1 MTNFDEF
8 RAIPKIIANR
18 YIVKKMICGGMGM
31 VFQCEDKA
39 QNNLPVALKTFKLNC
54 LSDQKFRSQFLH
66 EAAIWL
72 EIGWHP
78 NVVQAYRMEYIR
90 PTHEIYLVLEWLQAD
105 IGEGDTS
112 LRSKLRQGEFG
123 SIEKTLN
130 LLLDVTRGMKYACS
144 KIQGLIH
151 RDLKPENIHLGAD
164 GRARISDFGL
174 VFTPEDVED
183 LLNGSSVLG
192 ESSRLKLGGTPLY
205 MSPEQWRNR
214 NISISSDIY
223 ALGCIG
229 LEMLSGEYVVRGRHL
244 KTIAEE
250 HIRGAA
256 LKRLAEVAI
265 PGRLR
270 SFLANCLQTDPN
282 KRYQDW
288 ETVEGEL
295 IKLQHSLLKR
305 KYEQEKFFLDV
316 SRIAQVNRGEAFLS
330 IGEAYLDMSEP
341 SMGIKYFER
350 ARKIGQNQEYEQ
362 LVASAEADLGLAY
375 CKLLQYDLAIYHF
388 QRAISQYWECGNI
401 EEAFLNYGNISN
413 VYYRLGDL
421 QKAQD
426 TMAKVINYSQQISD
440 DKVTAFWNSNLNNT
454 ILNCEDK
461 KSALEFLLY
470 TLEVEEKQGSN
481 KLSVKFID
489 MLDQFLCGVGKVE
502 GIGGFSG
509 IL

>member
-144 KIQGLIH
+144 KIPGLIH

>member
-1 MTNFDEF
+1 MTNSNEF

-18 YIVKKMICGGMGM
+18 YVVKKMICGGMG
-31 VFQCEDKA
+31 VVYQCEDKA
-39 QNNLPVALKTFKLNC
+39 QNNLPVALKTFKFDC
-54 LSDQKFRSQFLH
+54 LTDQKFRAQFLH

-78 NVVQAYRMEYIR
+78 NVVQAYRLEYIR
-90 PTHEIYLVLEWLQAD
+90 PTDEIYLVLEWLQAD

-112 LRSKLRQGEFG
+112 LRSKLKQGEFG

-144 KIQGLIH
+144 KIPGLIH

-174 VFTPEDVED
+174 VFTPENVQDM
-183 LLNGSSVLG
+183 LSGSSVLG

-214 NISISSDIY
+214 GISVSSDIY

-250 HIRGAA
+250 HMRGAA
-256 LKRLAEVAI
+256 LKRLAEASI
-265 PGRLR
+265 PGRLK
-270 SFLANCLQTDPN
+270 SFLAICLQTDPN

-295 IKLQHSLLKR
+295 IKLQHNLLKR
-305 KYEQEKFFLDV
+305 RYEQEKSFLDV

-330 IGEAYLDMSEP
+330 IGEAYLDMSEA
-341 SMGIKYFER
+341 SMAIKFFEK
-350 ARKIGQNQEYEQ
+350 ARKIGRNQEYGQ
-362 LVASAEADLGLAY
+362 LVASAEANLGLAY
-375 CKLLQYDLAIYHF
+375 CKLCLYELAIYHF
-388 QRAISQYWECGNI
+388 QRAISQYWEDGNI

-413 VYYRLGDL
+413 VYYRLGDYP
-421 QKAQD
+421 KAQE
-426 TMAKVINYSQQISD
+426 TMTKVIHYSQQISD
-440 DKVTAFWNSNLNNT
+440 EKVTAFWNSNINNT

-481 KLSVKFID
+481 KLSDKFID
-489 MLDQFLCGVGKVE
+489 MLDQFMCGVGKV
-502 GIGGFSG
+502 
-509 IL
+509 